1 MTTLVTGA
9 TGMLGR
15 KLVHELGGGAGVV
28 ALSRDATR
36 AARALSGARIVEW
49 DATSVIEPGTFDDVD
64 VVFHLAGEPVA
75 EGRWTEEKKRRLVE
89 SRTVTTR
96 VLVDSMRPLSRRP
109 RVLVSASAVGI
120 YGSRGD
126 EILTEE
132 SAPGTGFLADI
143 CRAWEDEAAAAADLG
158 IRVVSVR
165 IGIVLARE
173 GGALA
178 RMLPLFKAGIAGP
191 LASGKQWMPWLHVDD
206 VIGLLRH
213 AAAVESVRGPMNA
226 CAPEP
231 VTNRE
236 FTRTLGSVLVRPTLL
251 PVPRL
256 ALRLAFGETADVVLA
271 SQRAVPKRALETGY
285 AFRHPDLREAL
296 EDLCGKAAGRA
307 PRTAHA

>member
-1 MTTLVTGA
+1 MTTLLTGA

-15 KLVHELGGGAGVV
+15 RLVRELGPGVV
-28 ALSRDATR
+28 ALSRDASR
-36 AARALSGARIVEW
+36 AAPVLPGARIVEW
-49 DATSVIEPGTFDDVD
+49 DAESAIDPSTFAGID

-75 EGRWTEEKKRRLVE
+75 EGRWTEEKKRRLLE

-96 VLVDSMRPLSRRP
+96 ALVDSLRHASSRP

-126 EILTEE
+126 EVLTET
-132 SAPGTGFLADI
+132 SAPGKGFLADV
-143 CRAWEDEAAAAADLG
+143 CRAWEAEAAAAADLG

-165 IGIVLARE
+165 IGVVLARE

-191 LASGKQWMPWLHVDD
+191 LGSGRQWMPWLHVDD
-206 VIGLLRH
+206 VMGLLKH
-213 AAAVESVRGPMNA
+213 AANVESIRGPMNA

-231 VTNRE
+231 VTNRD
-236 FTRTLGSVLVRPTLL
+236 FTRTLGSVVSRPTLV
-251 PVPRL
+251 PVPRF
-256 ALRLAFGETADVVLA
+256 ALRVAFGQTADVVLA
-271 SQRAVPKRALETGY
+271 SQRVVPARALATGY

-296 EDLCGKAAGRA
+296 EDLCGKAARGTA
-307 PRTAHA
+307 RTAHA